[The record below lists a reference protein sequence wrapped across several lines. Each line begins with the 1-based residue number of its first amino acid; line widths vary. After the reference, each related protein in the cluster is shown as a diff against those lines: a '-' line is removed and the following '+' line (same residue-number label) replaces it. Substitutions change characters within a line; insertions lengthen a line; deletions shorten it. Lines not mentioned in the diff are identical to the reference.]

1 MFYSC
6 EREIDPPAYLQ
17 YIPSSSYTVETSDDD
32 EMMVRLDTDIE
43 QQGLNLELLGLNDSQ
58 RDAYFSALT
67 KQFSVIQ
74 GSYGIN

>member
-1 MFYSC
+1 
-6 EREIDPPAYLQ
+6 
-17 YIPSSSYTVETSDDD
+17 
-32 EMMVRLDTDIE
+32 MMVRLDTDIE

-74 GSYGIN
+74 GSYEMSITAYKLIRKALIYLNF